1 MADDPA
7 PAPEAAAPAAAPEEP
22 PPMPQGPPRDEPGFP
37 ALGMLG
43 GQVNE
48 LLNAVTP
55 QQMLMFGVGIK
66 EGVSVN
72 GMGMLAAEQSQAV
85 LTGNYQTRHG
95 ALGAT
100 LVQPCGQPTMLQ
112 TTLEGFQPLPFMQLN
127 SQLMF
132 VNGVGLGMGMVNV
145 ILPPFIL
152 SANLMGQMSAELVL
166 GGQVSERDTVI
177 LGAHA
182 WGLPGAYGGVKC
194 GGEWTRAEL
203 DADGELLSQ
212 STVTLAVTRP
222 PLTAEGHAAPWSAT
236 LSAMHNLSAREA
248 VGVVFDRKGRLDQDG
263 APAPSSIAMSILA
276 QGQLGAGKRVKGRL
290 STRGVVGLALELS
303 GDASSLA
310 LQCEL
315 DATGA
320 KAPPKFGATLQ
331 LSP

>member
-1 MADDPA
+1 
-7 PAPEAAAPAAAPEEP
+7 
-22 PPMPQGPPRDEPGFP
+22 MPQGPPRDEPGFP

-222 PLTAEGHAAPWSAT
+222 HLTAEGHAAPWSAT
-236 LSAMHNLSAREA
+236 FGDAQPGAR
-248 VGVVFDRKGRLDQDG
+248 RRRRLRPQGRLDQDG
-263 APAPSSIAMSILA
+263 APAPSSSRCRSSRRASSA
-276 QGQLGAGKRVKGRL
+276 PASASRAACRRSASSASRL
-290 STRGVVGLALELS
+290 SSRATPPRS
-303 GDASSLA
+303 RCSASSTRRA
-310 LQCEL
+310 RMPRHWRHAAAE
-315 DATGA
+315 
-320 KAPPKFGATLQ
+320 
-331 LSP
+331 S

>member
-1 MADDPA
+1 
-7 PAPEAAAPAAAPEEP
+7 
-22 PPMPQGPPRDEPGFP
+22 MPQGPPRDEPGFP

-145 ILPPFIL
+145 ILPPFIC
-152 SANLMGQMSAELVL
+152 SA
-166 GGQVSERDTVI
+166 
-177 LGAHA
+177 
-182 WGLPGAYGGVKC
+182 
-194 GGEWTRAEL
+194 
-203 DADGELLSQ
+203 
-212 STVTLAVTRP
+212 
-222 PLTAEGHAAPWSAT
+222 
-236 LSAMHNLSAREA
+236 AR
-248 VGVVFDRKGRLDQDG
+248 
-263 APAPSSIAMSILA
+263 
-276 QGQLGAGKRVKGRL
+276 
-290 STRGVVGLALELS
+290 
-303 GDASSLA
+303 
-310 LQCEL
+310 
-315 DATGA
+315 
-320 KAPPKFGATLQ
+320 
-331 LSP
+331 

>member
-1 MADDPA
+1 
-7 PAPEAAAPAAAPEEP
+7 
-22 PPMPQGPPRDEPGFP
+22 MPQGPPRDELSLG
-37 ALGMLG
+37 LGMLG
-43 GQVNE
+43 GPGP

-152 SANLMGQMSAELVL
+152 SANLMGQMSAEPYTRIC
-166 GGQVSERDTVI
+166 GASQSRDTVPVSVSSFHC
-177 LGAHA
+177 A
-182 WGLPGAYGGVKC
+182 KK
-194 GGEWTRAEL
+194 
-203 DADGELLSQ
+203 
-212 STVTLAVTRP
+212 
-222 PLTAEGHAAPWSAT
+222 
-236 LSAMHNLSAREA
+236 
-248 VGVVFDRKGRLDQDG
+248 DRK
-263 APAPSSIAMSILA
+263 SSRH
-276 QGQLGAGKRVKGRL
+276 Q
-290 STRGVVGLALELS
+290 
-303 GDASSLA
+303 
-310 LQCEL
+310 
-315 DATGA
+315 
-320 KAPPKFGATLQ
+320 P
-331 LSP
+331 